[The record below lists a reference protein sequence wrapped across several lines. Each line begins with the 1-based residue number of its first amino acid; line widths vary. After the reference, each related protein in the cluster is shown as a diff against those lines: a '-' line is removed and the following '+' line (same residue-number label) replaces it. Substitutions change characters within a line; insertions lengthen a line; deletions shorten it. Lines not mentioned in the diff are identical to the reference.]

1 MRNKNN
7 IIIICSVLIGICA
20 AVATTFFILKYL
32 KNKKSKLD
40 CTSYMFENDF
50 DDEDSEKQS
59 GDNSDL

>member
-7 IIIICSVLIGICA
+7 IIIICSLLIGICA
-20 AVATTFFILKYL
+20 AVATTFFILKHL

-40 CTSYMFENDF
+40 CASYMFENDF